1 MVHNTGAAVDCIA
14 RHRRQ
19 RSRRAGNRS
28 AAGKAAVIGHTLF
41 TNLLRGNIGRGIV
54 IACDWIPYT
63 AKYSDYFTF
72 SMHIYK

>member
-1 MVHNTGAAVDCIA
+1 MGAAVDCIA

-28 AAGKAAVIGHTLF
+28 AAGKAAGIGHTLI
-41 TNLLRGNIGRGIV
+41 TNLLRGDLGSRIV
-54 IACDWIPYT
+54 SACDWIPYT

-72 SMHIYK
+72 SMHINK